1 LAKSNAEE
9 KQILKVLLD
18 QYNDKHSKQEQLQS
32 EHATLNTEHESVCV
46 SKKQIVGLLQ
56 QKVKEKEEVC
66 KSLEK
71 QFQKEKTL
79 DLDSFISKFMDERK
93 SYHKF

>member
-9 KQILKVLLD
+9 KQNLKVLLD
-18 QYNDKHSKQEQLQS
+18 QYNDKHSKQEHLQS
-32 EHATLNTEHESVCV
+32 EHATLNTEHQSVCV
-46 SKKQIVGLLQ
+46 SKKQIVGLLH

-71 QFQKEKTL
+71 QFQKEKSL
-79 DLDSFISKFMDERK
+79 DLDSFMTKFMDERK
-93 SYHKF
+93 SYHKY